1 MKTKLILGLM
11 LAASAAFSVN
21 AQNNEMA
28 QEQVKESVAVEEVKA
43 AEMEQGREV
52 KKEAYMKVQTLP
64 ARLTRE
70 QRKQLFMKDMQ
81 LSEDQYKQ
89 LKAVQEK
96 YRNEVKAYA
105 KTLQEQMSTE
115 LKSFLS
121 EDQVNKLLSKRHPT
135 RIR

>member
-89 LKAVQEK
+89 LKSVQEK